1 MSLYNK
7 HIHALTFPS
16 FIIFMLISKKAIKTL
31 LKYFIP
37 FIKTCRHL
45 MYQQVKS
52 QLPPQMSAQQ
62 ERFLK
67 QVSQSLNGLYKSTN
81 IKQVSTDI

>member
-1 MSLYNK
+1 
-7 HIHALTFPS
+7 
-16 FIIFMLISKKAIKTL
+16 
-31 LKYFIP
+31 
-37 FIKTCRHL
+37 

-67 QVSQSLNGLYKSTN
+67 QVSQSFNESYRTH
-81 IKQVSTDI
+81 IKQVSQFIEHKYQTGEPILERVI

>member
-1 MSLYNK
+1 
-7 HIHALTFPS
+7 
-16 FIIFMLISKKAIKTL
+16 
-31 LKYFIP
+31 
-37 FIKTCRHL
+37 

-67 QVSQSLNGLYKSTN
+67 QVSQSLNGSYKSTN
-81 IKQVSTDI
+81 IKQVSQSLNGSMTHKSTNIKQVSTECTDI